1 MKLYTFP
8 ASPNSLR
15 VFAVAHETGQN
26 LEMVPVDLSKGE
38 HMKPEFIKLN
48 PNHKIPTL
56 VDGDFVL
63 WESTAIMLYLAYKAG
78 GKLIPTDPK
87 PRAQMHQWISWNT
100 AHLSPAC
107 TIFLFENMV
116 KGLLKIGEPDPKQL
130 AKGDEEFARFG
141 AVLNDHLKGRKYLVG
156 NSSTIADHHVFASFV
171 HAGGCGLPVAKFPE
185 IQRWSAEMAASAP
198 WQKALAVLKH

>member
-1 MKLYTFP
+1 MKLYTFAP
-8 ASPNSLR
+8 SPNSLR
-15 VFAVAHETGQN
+15 VFAVAHELGQD
-26 LEMVPVDLSKGE
+26 LEMVNVDLTKGE
-38 HMKPEFIKLN
+38 HMKPEFITMN
-48 PNHKIPTL
+48 PNHKIPTFT
-56 VDGDFVL
+56 DGDFVL

-100 AHLSPAC
+100 AHFGPAC
-107 TIFLFENMV
+107 MIFLFENMV
-116 KGLLKIGEPDPKQL
+116 KALLKIGEPDPKQL
-130 AKGDEEFARFG
+130 EKGETEFARFG
-141 AVLNDHLKGRKYLVG
+141 AVLNAHLKGRKHMVG
-156 NSSTIADHHVFASFV
+156 NSSSIADHHVFASLV

>member
-15 VFAVAHETGQN
+15 VFAVAHETGQD
-26 LEMVPVDLSKGE
+26 LELVPVDLSKGE
-38 HMKPEFIKLN
+38 HMKPEFLKLN

-63 WESTAIMLYLAYKAG
+63 WESTAIMLYLGYKAG

-87 PRAQMHQWISWNT
+87 QRASMHQWISWNT
-100 AHLSPAC
+100 AHLGPAC
-107 TIFLFENMV
+107 MIFLFENMV
-116 KGLLKIGEPDPKQL
+116 KALLNIGTPDAKQL
-130 AKGDEEFARFG
+130 AKGEEEFARFG
-141 AVLNDHLKGRKYLVG
+141 AVLNDHLKGRKHLVG

>member
-1 MKLYTFP
+1 MKLYTFA

-26 LEMVPVDLSKGE
+26 LEMVPVDLTKGE
-38 HMKPEFIKLN
+38 HLKPEFIKLN

-87 PRAQMHQWISWNT
+87 QRASMHQWISWNT
-100 AHLSPAC
+100 AHLTPAC
-107 TIFLFENMV
+107 MIFLFENMV
-116 KGLLKIGEPDPKQL
+116 KALLNIGTPDAKQL
-130 AKGDEEFARFG
+130 AKGEEEFARFG
-141 AVLNDHLKGRKYLVG
+141 AVLNDHLKGRKHLVG